1 MNQAVQKYR
10 RRLAESGFR
19 RVEVALPAADAALL
33 RRVAR
38 ALKSDN
44 DQAERLRLAI
54 ERAVPAK
61 SRFTYKEWLATLPD
75 DEAP

>member
-1 MNQAVQKYR
+1 MNQALQKYR
-10 RRLAESGFR
+10 RQLAERGLR
-19 RVEVALPAADAALL
+19 RVEVALPAADAELI

-38 ALKSDN
+38 ALKSGD

-61 SRFTYKEWLATLPD
+61 SNLTFKEWLAALPD
-75 DEAP
+75 DQEQ